1 MRNNQ
6 IAALYIAVTI
16 IGFASPPAAAGD
28 GQFEINQACAVNSG
42 CFPGDTPGFPV
53 TISFSGSFLLTGNLD
68 LSALSPDLTAVEVSA
83 PAVTVDL
90 GGFQIVGPG
99 GCTGSGSSI
108 SCPLGG
114 LGRGVRAVDPAAI
127 AFTLRNG
134 VVRNM
139 TGFGVSTAGS
149 AARIENVTAIGN
161 NIGIIVRED
170 SLVSHCL
177 AIRNGQDGIS
187 ADMASIIESSVAEG
201 NGGAGFDLEN
211 AAGMVTRSVARGNVR
226 GFELA
231 PGAEFGHDNVSSG
244 NDNPDDCGG
253 GICTELRRFY
263 LKHFTDLASGS
274 GALTVCA
281 AGFHM
286 ASLFELWDLTVLR
299 YDPVLGQTN
308 PDSGL
313 GPPSSN
319 SGWVRTGFSSTGDST
334 PGFGNCL
341 GWSTGDPT
349 KFGSR
354 ARLPTT
360 WDTAP
365 STRVVPWLVDADNCS
380 NSSYVWCV
388 EDD

>member
-139 TGFGVSTAGS
+139 TGFGVSTAESVRAAEAATMATISGS
-149 AARIENVTAIGN
+149 
-161 NIGIIVRED
+161 
-170 SLVSHCL
+170 
-177 AIRNGQDGIS
+177 
-187 ADMASIIESSVAEG
+187 SSG
-201 NGGAGFDLEN
+201 K
-211 AAGMVTRSVARGNVR
+211 TRSCRTVLPFETARTASVRTWPRSLNRPWPRATVAR
-226 GFELA
+226 
-231 PGAEFGHDNVSSG
+231 
-244 NDNPDDCGG
+244 
-253 GICTELRRFY
+253 
-263 LKHFTDLASGS
+263 
-274 GALTVCA
+274 
-281 AGFHM
+281 
-286 ASLFELWDLTVLR
+286 
-299 YDPVLGQTN
+299 
-308 PDSGL
+308 DSIWKM
-313 GPPSSN
+313 PPA
-319 SGWVRTGFSSTGDST
+319 W
-334 PGFGNCL
+334 
-341 GWSTGDPT
+341 
-349 KFGSR
+349 
-354 ARLPTT
+354 
-360 WDTAP
+360 
-365 STRVVPWLVDADNCS
+365 
-380 NSSYVWCV
+380 
-388 EDD
+388 